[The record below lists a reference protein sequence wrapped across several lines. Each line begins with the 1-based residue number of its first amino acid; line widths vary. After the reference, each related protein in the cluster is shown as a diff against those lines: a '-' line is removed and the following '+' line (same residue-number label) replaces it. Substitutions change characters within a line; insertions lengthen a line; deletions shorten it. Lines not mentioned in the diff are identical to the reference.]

1 MPEIDPGARFR
12 KWVTVLVGIA
22 AATAGVLAFAE
33 AEANRQKEHGAG
45 RVGP

>member
-1 MPEIDPGARFR
+1 MPEIDSGARFR

-33 AEANRQKEHGAG
+33 AEACLLYTSDAADE
-45 RVGP
+45 